1 MNLDNE
7 ITLIFYKFDE
17 GETQKITLDKG
28 KSGIKGE
35 NVKGAGVLDNKE
47 DFLSNIIDKVN
58 LMYHGNFS
66 EADRVIVEH
75 IYDKLNQ
82 AAVKKKLIKQVKNN
96 DPRQFAESIF
106 PEVFDKAAQDCFDDS
121 VEAFERLFQ
130 NKELYKAIM
139 TQMAELWYTNMKDKG
154 EELIFNP
161 ERFQEAIVKA
171 MDTEFAPKKDKM
183 KSYEQTAKDLV
194 NVIAAKTID
203 DIDGANDVIQNA
215 FNHLYCSPTK
225 VALIDKK
232 QHFNTLVS
240 RFEVF
245 LKKVYYLNE
254 QKEIVST
261 KPGSEGKSAT
271 LADCIYQ
278 TDCLKKLKFSEDEFG
293 KKFSEYLTMVR
304 DWRNEQTHKAPI
316 STEQE
321 CDAAIKVVTDM
332 YLYVVAF
339 GISTFTIE
347 ANMPK
352 AEEVS
357 IKPNDYLKAAEQ
369 DIEKK

>member
-1 MNLDNE
+1 MKRILLFLT
-7 ITLIFYKFDE
+7 TLFVLVGGINVFAADIPTGLLRFKNKRTTTAYLTSKTAGSAVGAAKTPADWSQIWYVAASGE
-17 GETQKITLDKG
+17 GYT
-28 KSGIKGE
+28 
-35 NVKGAGVLDNKE
+35 
-47 DFLSNIIDKVN
+47 
-58 LMYHGNFS
+58 
-66 EADRVIVEH
+66 
-75 IYDKLNQ
+75 
-82 AAVKKKLIKQVKNN
+82 
-96 DPRQFAESIF
+96 
-106 PEVFDKAAQDCFDDS
+106 
-121 VEAFERLFQ
+121 FERLFQ

-183 KSYEQTAKDLV
+183 KSYEQTARDLV

-357 IKPNDYLKAAEQ
+357 LKPNDFQKAAEK
-369 DIEKK
+369 DIDKQ